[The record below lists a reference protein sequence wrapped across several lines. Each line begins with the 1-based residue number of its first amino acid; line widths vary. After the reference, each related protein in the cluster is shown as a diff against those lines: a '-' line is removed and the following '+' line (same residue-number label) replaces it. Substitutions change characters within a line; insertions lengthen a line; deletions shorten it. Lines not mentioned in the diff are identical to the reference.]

1 MLRDYQRECLE
12 RIAEGHKQH
21 DSICV
26 ELATGTGKTVIFCRY
41 AAEQEYGRSLIVCP
55 QITLIRQASAKILEE
70 TGIAPAIEQA
80 SLWSDE
86 QIDGLRSPYI
96 VASKQTLTK
105 RNKAGAARYERFR
118 DVGLVVIDECHYA
131 ATAIYR
137 EMVDWFKERGAK
149 ILGVSAT
156 VKRSDEIAMSSVFD
170 ACVYQYGIREA
181 CDDGW
186 LVKPRVRCKQ
196 IESLD
201 LTDVK
206 TGATF
211 NGTDFNRQQLDAK
224 LSNPAVVYEIAEAI
238 DHETR
243 GKRTAVYCSSVN
255 EAQAISEL
263 LVDNY
268 GIPAAWV
275 CADERRVSKADWSSI
290 IDRFSTGDLT
300 HVCNVGQLTTG
311 WDLPQLE
318 AIVMARPTQSRVLYT
333 QIMGRGTRPLPGVVD
348 FAGSTDESRR
358 KAIAHSAKSNFLV
371 VDCVDNSL
379 SHKVVTVADVLSGNE
394 ETMRDAVVRSA
405 LSAKDPVDIDEAA
418 LAASWEQEVAEHE
431 ALRRRR
437 AQIEA
442 DAKFNTLDV
451 DAFDG
456 GLVQTRDVK
465 QFTPAT
471 AKQLKLLRWKW
482 TAKVDDWS
490 TISKGV
496 AGAMIGHVMRGGN
509 PHTFRHKK
517 PK

>member
-1 MLRDYQRECLE
+1 M
-12 RIAEGHKQH
+12 
-21 DSICV
+21 
-26 ELATGTGKTVIFCRY
+26 
-41 AAEQEYGRSLIVCP
+41 
-55 QITLIRQASAKILEE
+55 
-70 TGIAPAIEQA
+70 
-80 SLWSDE
+80 
-86 QIDGLRSPYI
+86 
-96 VASKQTLTK
+96 
-105 RNKAGAARYERFR
+105 
-118 DVGLVVIDECHYA
+118 
-131 ATAIYR
+131 
-137 EMVDWFKERGAK
+137 
-149 ILGVSAT
+149 
-156 VKRSDEIAMSSVFD
+156 
-170 ACVYQYGIREA
+170 
-181 CDDGW
+181 
-186 LVKPRVRCKQ
+186 
-196 IESLD
+196 
-201 LTDVK
+201 
-206 TGATF
+206 
-211 NGTDFNRQQLDAK
+211 
-224 LSNPAVVYEIAEAI
+224 
-238 DHETR
+238 
-243 GKRTAVYCSSVN
+243 
-255 EAQAISEL
+255 
-263 LVDNY
+263 
-268 GIPAAWV
+268 
-275 CADERRVSKADWSSI
+275 
-290 IDRFSTGDLT
+290 
-300 HVCNVGQLTTG
+300 
-311 WDLPQLE
+311 
-318 AIVMARPTQSRVLYT
+318 
-333 QIMGRGTRPLPGVVD
+333 PGVVD

-418 LAASWEQEVAEHE
+418 LAASWEQEVAEHA